1 MKAIDALRREFIC
14 LLKDTGLVDSNAAS
28 CNAWSS
34 DVNLIRAVIC
44 YGLYPGI
51 GSVVVCPIFKT
62 HNILMT
68 SSAYIFFVLIVYS
81 STTTE

>member
-1 MKAIDALRREFIC
+1 MDMGGYEYCWKNFLSLQSMKAIDALRREFIC

-34 DVNLIRAVIC
+34 DLNLIRAVIF

-62 HNILMT
+62 KII
-68 SSAYIFFVLIVYS
+68 Y
-81 STTTE
+81 